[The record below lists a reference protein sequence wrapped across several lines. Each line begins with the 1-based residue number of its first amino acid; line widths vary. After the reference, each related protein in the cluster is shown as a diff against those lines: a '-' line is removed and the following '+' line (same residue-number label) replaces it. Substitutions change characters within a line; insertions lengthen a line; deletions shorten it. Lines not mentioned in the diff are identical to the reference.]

1 MSEKVTGK
9 AFDAKIFKRL
19 IGFAKKY
26 RTQFIIGTFS
36 AILLSLFSIAR
47 PILLQ
52 EIVNTYFENKDKDGL
67 LYFSLL
73 MCMFL
78 FGEVFLQFIF
88 IYKVNRKKSRKTPSK
103 IPHPMRS

>member
-1 MSEKVTGK
+1 MSKKVTGK

-26 RTQFIIGTFS
+26 KVQFIIGTFS

-52 EIVNTYFENKDKDGL
+52 EIVNTYFENKDKEGL

-73 MCMFL
+73 LCLFL
-78 FGEVFLQFIF
+78 LYTYTTIYTTIYDCQWLRGELIDFLL
-88 IYKVNRKKSRKTPSK
+88 
-103 IPHPMRS
+103 